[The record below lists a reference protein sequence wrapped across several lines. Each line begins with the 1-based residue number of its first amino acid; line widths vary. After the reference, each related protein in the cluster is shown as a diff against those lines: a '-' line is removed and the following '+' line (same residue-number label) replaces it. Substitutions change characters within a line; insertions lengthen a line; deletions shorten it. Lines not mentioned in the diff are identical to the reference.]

1 MSHYCA
7 DESAVPFL
15 GCWVMSLALE
25 MISQRRMAKCGL
37 AVMLV
42 GELAGVLQ
50 SLSASSG
57 CSDTQSVDVTTDL
70 AETLGSFFDSC
81 PKAWGARHCLRLDL
95 L

>member
-1 MSHYCA
+1 MSHYCV

-15 GCWVMSLALE
+15 GCWAMSHAPE
-25 MISQRRMAKCGL
+25 MISQRRMAKYGL

-42 GELAGVLQ
+42 GELADVLQ
-50 SLSASSG
+50 SLSASSD

-70 AETLGSFFDSC
+70 AEMLESFFDLC
-81 PKAWGARHCLRLDL
+81 PKALGANHCLHLDL